1 MSGGESNGSGIGA
14 TLSAGLDIY
23 NFVDSL
29 LFAKTFKNVTKAAE
43 RVMPPPDIE
52 PNRVQLSSEIP
63 KVSPEIIKGLQ
74 VTHSTPIAER
84 VSRTNTWKL
93 CGQGNPMMGMP
104 SNSLEVGYF
113 IVDFC

>member
-43 RVMPPPDIE
+43 RVMPPPGNEVESFWFYQIFMRTFLIE
-52 PNRVQLSSEIP
+52 ARV
-63 KVSPEIIKGLQ
+63 
-74 VTHSTPIAER
+74 T
-84 VSRTNTWKL
+84 RTD
-93 CGQGNPMMGMP
+93 GFRSVNP
-104 SNSLEVGYF
+104 
-113 IVDFC
+113 

>member
-43 RVMPPPDIE
+43 RVMPPPGNEVKSFWFANISERSTVQNRLGDIGGHTLE
-52 PNRVQLSSEIP
+52 FDFWVWDSDTLKYHALILEC
-63 KVSPEIIKGLQ
+63 VS
-74 VTHSTPIAER
+74 
-84 VSRTNTWKL
+84 
-93 CGQGNPMMGMP
+93 
-104 SNSLEVGYF
+104 
-113 IVDFC
+113 

>member
-43 RVMPPPDIE
+43 RVMPPPGNEVNSFWFANISEDQRSTVQNRLGDIGGSYIG
-52 PNRVQLSSEIP
+52 V
-63 KVSPEIIKGLQ
+63 
-74 VTHSTPIAER
+74 
-84 VSRTNTWKL
+84 
-93 CGQGNPMMGMP
+93 
-104 SNSLEVGYF
+104 
-113 IVDFC
+113 

>member
-43 RVMPPPDIE
+43 RVMPPPGNE
-52 PNRVQLSSEIP
+52 VKCPNFVGSQDFP
-63 KVSPEIIKGLQ
+63 
-74 VTHSTPIAER
+74 
-84 VSRTNTWKL
+84 RTRDPQSKTDWCGKL
-93 CGQGNPMMGMP
+93 P
-104 SNSLEVGYF
+104 
-113 IVDFC
+113 

>member
-43 RVMPPPDIE
+43 RVMPPPGNGVKSFWFTNISEDQGSTVKNRSVDIGGHTLIFF
-52 PNRVQLSSEIP
+52 VLDSD
-63 KVSPEIIKGLQ
+63 
-74 VTHSTPIAER
+74 T
-84 VSRTNTWKL
+84 
-93 CGQGNPMMGMP
+93 
-104 SNSLEVGYF
+104 LEYHA
-113 IVDFC
+113 DTLAYHA